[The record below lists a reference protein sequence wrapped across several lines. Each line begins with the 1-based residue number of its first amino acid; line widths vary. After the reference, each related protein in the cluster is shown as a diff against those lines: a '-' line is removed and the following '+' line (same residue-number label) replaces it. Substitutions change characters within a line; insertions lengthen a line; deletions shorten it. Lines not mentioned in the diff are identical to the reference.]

1 MKNDEIGVT
10 VGTTVLQAAGYS
22 ISGRER
28 LAGKD
33 TAADIPL
40 VIAIPGGTYTSR
52 YFDVPGYSLLDH
64 AAVSGIPVIAIDRPG
79 YGNSTPLPPPES
91 TIAGNA
97 EQLDDAI
104 GQIWKRAGNGA
115 SGIVLIG
122 HSIGGAVTVEIASR
136 RPSMAAAG
144 DSRFRSW
151 SSDAAQ
157 RRRDL
162 CCITRHPDDRVAIPG

>member
-40 VIAIPGGTYTSR
+40 VIAIPGGTYTST

-79 YGNSTPLPPPES
+79 MATARHFRLQNQRLPAMRSDSMMRLGRSGRGLATARLGSSSSGTRLAVPLPSKLRP
-91 TIAGNA
+91 AG
-97 EQLDDAI
+97 QH
-104 GQIWKRAGNGA
+104 GRCWG
-115 SGIVLIG
+115 
-122 HSIGGAVTVEIASR
+122 
-136 RPSMAAAG
+136 
-144 DSRFRSW
+144 
-151 SSDAAQ
+151 
-157 RRRDL
+157 
-162 CCITRHPDDRVAIPG
+162 